1 MRVYGL
7 LLLMCTLL
15 GTTTATGR
23 LGTKS
28 SEFTSVAPESR
39 GIESFRVV
47 IYLNATACSASEEI
61 PQTFFVAF
69 EEDLLGGV
77 LPEISSMCGASSA
90 SPSLSCL
97 AVCSIH
103 SPSQEV
109 AFTEHFGGAGA
120 SFFQHPT
127 IICEWKADGS
137 VQMPMGFYPTCRK
150 RVQDLYVMEN
160 ALEVINAKKSH
171 KKRNR
176 YIFGRSSEVY
186 YKMTGDARHLVAVG
200 GDCYLTDF
208 SAESARKMCGRVTCL
223 EASMIVLTAVIA
235 LMVVVAVMY
244 LCRRQLFVHFFNF
257 GLRDGESSTSSQ
269 LIVHLPDKN
278 ESHSSTAYE
287 AWKKSTESHTPPA
300 SRLPVSFG
308 DSNAPP
314 SRSPGSNEVDFTKM
328 DKVLANASPRTEQSG
343 GFSDRRQC
351 LTISRTS
358 SQSHFLTPW
367 RYRPPRL
374 GSNDVAVREGKKI
387 DGLAASHQEKAS
399 PEACEVDISKE
410 EREQLQRQRSWLREH
425 VIGLDAI

>member
-23 LGTKS
+23 FGTNS
-28 SEFTSVAPESR
+28 SEFTSTAPESR
-39 GIESFRVV
+39 GTNSLQVV

-61 PQTFFVAF
+61 PQSFFLAF
-69 EEDLLGGV
+69 EEDLIEGV
-77 LPEISSMCGASSA
+77 LPEISSMCGASFS

-97 AVCSIH
+97 AVCSFY
-103 SPSQEV
+103 SPPQELV
-109 AFTEHFGGAGA
+109 FNGHFGGAGA

-137 VQMPMGFYPTCRK
+137 VQTPMGFYPTCRK
-150 RVQDLYVMEN
+150 RVQELYVMEN
-160 ALEVINAKKSH
+160 ALEATNASNSH

-186 YKMTGDARHLVAVG
+186 YNMTGDARHLVAVG
-200 GDCYLTDF
+200 GDCYLIEF

-223 EASMIVLTAVIA
+223 EAAMIVLTAVIA
-235 LMVVVAVMY
+235 FMLVVAVMY

-278 ESHSSTAYE
+278 ESHGSTAYE
-287 AWKKSTESHTPPA
+287 AWRRSTESHTPPA

-314 SRSPGSNEVDFTKM
+314 SRSPGSNEADFKKM
-328 DKVLANASPRTEQSG
+328 DRVLSNTSPRTEQSG

-351 LTISRTS
+351 LTTSRNS

-367 RYRPPRL
+367 RYRPPRV
-374 GSNDVAVREGKKI
+374 GSNDVAVSEGKKI
-387 DGLAASHQEKAS
+387 DGLATSHSEKTS
-399 PEACEVDISKE
+399 SEACEVDISKE